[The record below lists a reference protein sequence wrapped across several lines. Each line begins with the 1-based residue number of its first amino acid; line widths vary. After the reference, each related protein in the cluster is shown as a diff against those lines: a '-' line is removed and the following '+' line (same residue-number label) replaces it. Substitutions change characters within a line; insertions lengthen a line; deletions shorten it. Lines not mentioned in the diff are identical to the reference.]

1 MENYTYNIRNLVRTF
16 RKDSGLFISLI
27 VIFLLILYR
36 FQNGIIQQDNYVGYA
51 KSLENGLKDL
61 SYFDSRLFP
70 GLPILIY
77 IFEKITFNY
86 YAAGYLVVLFSFIG
100 AYVLLNRIT
109 NSKANILPL
118 IFPPI
123 MLGIATLI
131 ASEYLT
137 IFLILLTS
145 YLFLNRRYSLAAFTS
160 GINILFRPAGSLL
173 FIAMIVALYFHSRKD
188 LKIKYFIYFSMPISF
203 LMLYNKIFFNSL
215 SPFYQLITYKN
226 VSPYG
231 NAIGFIGVLNDLVRA
246 YKWHQYDILISG
258 MFYLTFFSC
267 YLQVVLEKYKKQKDM
282 NTLFLILSIL
292 LFSFFVLSYSF
303 MPYLENF
310 ARYLAPTIPLFW
322 ILENKSISKNVYIYI
337 GLVLSLLVVVH

>member
-1 MENYTYNIRNLVRTF
+1 MENYKYIIRNLVSTF

-27 VIFLLILYR
+27 VIFPLILYR
-36 FQNGIIQQDNYVGYA
+36 FQNGIIQQDDYIGYA
-51 KSLENGLKDL
+51 KNLSSGLKDL

-77 IFEKITFNY
+77 IFEKLSRNFHL
-86 YAAGYLVVLFSFIG
+86 AGYSLVILSFLG
-100 AYVLLNRIT
+100 SYYLLNKIT
-109 NSKANILPL
+109 KSGSNVLPL
-118 IFPPI
+118 VFPPI

-145 YLFLNRRYSLAAFTS
+145 YLFLNRSYSLAAFTS

-203 LMLYNKIFFNSL
+203 LMLYNKIFFNNL

-231 NAIGFIGVLNDLVRA
+231 NAIGFIGVLKDLVRA

-267 YLQVVLEKYKKQKDM
+267 YLQVVLEKYKKRKDT

-292 LFSFFVLSYSF
+292 FYSFFVMSYSF

-322 ILENKSISKNVYIYI
+322 ILENKSFSKNVYIYL
-337 GLVLSLLVVVH
+337 GLVLSLLVVVY